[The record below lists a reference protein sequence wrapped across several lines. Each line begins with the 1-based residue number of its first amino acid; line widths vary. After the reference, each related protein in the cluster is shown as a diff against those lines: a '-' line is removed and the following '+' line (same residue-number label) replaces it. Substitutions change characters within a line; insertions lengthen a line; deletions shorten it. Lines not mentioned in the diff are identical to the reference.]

1 MKVPKNRIPTSSV
14 KRKVP
19 VRPVRRSMKPAPK
32 TFDRRILLIIGIVA
46 ASVVLVLLSIFAVKA
61 IISGG
66 KSQPEDTQT
75 LAAGTTE
82 APVSDVITQASCDV
96 KFGEPQINGTSE
108 AIIYAELISPNN
120 AYTSF
125 GFEIIDENGEPVY
138 DGDAQ
143 LLDGGLYAKADGLEP
158 ETQYTVHPYCL
169 ENETRHNGEAVL
181 TFTTPARVM
190 TLSAVESLVES
201 TCPRSTEEMSD
212 ETKTLFHAHAI
223 MKLLGLYFDETVYER
238 METLT
243 QVNQVMLDYSLNS
256 YNNFVFWNNIN
267 ETPTTESVAL
277 LKDIISV
284 NPDIT
289 KDDIIKDFTI
299 SPYSMTPYMKYDNFG
314 GQISSEDYIFDIMKN
329 DQNASV
335 YFATEYPYIVDTPEF
350 QEKYADL
357 INGDLEKGS
366 DEMKTLISKYGSETF
381 DQPKDIM
388 LEAIAAKNKV
398 YFADICAWW
407 LEEIAVLPEKRIY
420 LYSES
425 GRHSM
430 DSMLAPTMV
439 AFAYMYNDFRE
450 ETGLEMTVNNSYR
463 SCETQWDKYSKGY
476 GKNQV
481 LSWSGMWHL
490 DRQIV
495 SYVPGYSNHQFAVSI
510 DFEPAQYVFIESEAY
525 RFLEK
530 NAAKYGFYN
539 YSLETWHWTY
549 LGTQIPEETVQ
560 SIPLETPIVEE

>member
-1 MKVPKNRIPTSSV
+1 MRVPKNRIPPSSV
-14 KRKVP
+14 KRTVP
-19 VRPVRRSMKPAPK
+19 VRPVRRNMKAAPK
-32 TFDRRILLIIGIVA
+32 TFDRRILFIIGIAA
-46 ASVVLVLLSIFAVKA
+46 ASIVLVLFSVFTIRA
-61 IISGG
+61 ILSGG
-66 KSQPEDTQT
+66 KTTPDE
-75 LAAGTTE
+75 TE
-82 APVSDVITQASCDV
+82 AVTAQSADLPVSDMAAEGNCVV
-96 KFGEPQINGTSE
+96 KFGDPQINGTSE
-108 AIIYAELISPNN
+108 AIIYAELISQKNG
-120 AYTSF
+120 YSTF
-125 GFEIIDENGEPVY
+125 GFEIYNEAGELVFE
-138 DGDAQ
+138 GDAQ
-143 LLDGGLYAKADGLEP
+143 LLDGGLYAKAGGLEP
-158 ETQYTVHPYCL
+158 ETQYTVRPYCL
-169 ENETRHNGEAVL
+169 ESETKLTGDVTM

-190 TLSAVESLVES
+190 SLSEVEKLVEG
-201 TCPRSTEEMSD
+201 TCPRSTDAMTE

-223 MKLLGLYFDETVYER
+223 MKLLGMYFDETVYER

-267 ETPTTESVAL
+267 ETPTKESVAL
-277 LKDIISV
+277 LKDILSV
-284 NPDIT
+284 NPDIK

-299 SPYSMTPYMKYDNFG
+299 SPYSMTPYVKYDNFG
-314 GQISSEDYIFDIMKN
+314 GQISSEDYVFDIMKD

-357 INGDLEKGS
+357 INGYLEEDS
-366 DEMKTLISKYGSETF
+366 DEMKSLISQYGKETF
-381 DQPKDIM
+381 DQSKDVM

-420 LYSES
+420 IYSES

-439 AFAYMYNDFRE
+439 AFAYMYDEFRE
-450 ETGLEMTVNNSYR
+450 QTGLEMTVNNSYR

-476 GKNQV
+476 GKSQV
-481 LSWSGMWHL
+481 LAWSGLWHL

-495 SYVPGYSNHQFAVSI
+495 SYVPGYSNHQFAVSV

-525 RFLEK
+525 KYLEK
-530 NAAKYGFYN
+530 NAGRYGFYN

-549 LGTQIPEETVQ
+549 LGVQIPEETIE
-560 SIPLETPIVEE
+560 SIPLATPLADE

>member
-1 MKVPKNRIPTSSV
+1 M
-14 KRKVP
+14 
-19 VRPVRRSMKPAPK
+19 
-32 TFDRRILLIIGIVA
+32 A
-46 ASVVLVLLSIFAVKA
+46 AEGNCV
-61 IISGG
+61 
-66 KSQPEDTQT
+66 
-75 LAAGTTE
+75 
-82 APVSDVITQASCDV
+82 V
-96 KFGEPQINGTSE
+96 KFGDPQINGTSE
-108 AIIYAELISPNN
+108 AIIYAELISQKNG
-120 AYTSF
+120 YSTF
-125 GFEIIDENGEPVY
+125 GFEIYNEAGEQVFE
-138 DGDAQ
+138 GDAQ
-143 LLDGGLYAKADGLEP
+143 LLDGGLYAKAGGLEP
-158 ETQYTVHPYCL
+158 ETQYTVRPYCL
-169 ENETRHNGEAVL
+169 ENETKLTGDVTM

-190 TLSAVESLVES
+190 SLSEVEKLVEG
-201 TCPRSTEEMSD
+201 TCPRSTDAMTE

-223 MKLLGLYFDETVYER
+223 MKLLGMYFDETVYER

-267 ETPTTESVAL
+267 ETPTKESVAL
-277 LKDIISV
+277 LKDILSV
-284 NPDIT
+284 NPDIK
-289 KDDIIKDFTI
+289 KDAIIKDFTV

-314 GQISSEDYIFDIMKN
+314 GQISSEDYVFDIMKN

-357 INGDLEKGS
+357 INGDLEEDS
-366 DEMKTLISKYGSETF
+366 DEMKALISQYGKETF
-381 DQPKDIM
+381 EQSKDVM

-420 LYSES
+420 IYSES

-439 AFAYMYNDFRE
+439 AFAYMYDEFRE
-450 ETGLEMTVNNSYR
+450 QTGLEMTVNNSYR

-476 GKNQV
+476 GKSQV
-481 LSWSGMWHL
+481 LAWSGLWHL

-495 SYVPGYSNHQFAVSI
+495 SYVPGYSNHQFAVSV

-525 RFLEK
+525 KYLEK
-530 NAAKYGFYN
+530 NAARYGFYN

-549 LGTQIPEETVQ
+549 LGVQIPEETIE
-560 SIPLETPIVEE
+560 SIPLATPLADE